1 VGGFYVLGA
10 GWRRM
15 MGRKSLGDDDSCC
28 FLHPLSLVF
37 TGGILISGSPW
48 SPPPPPLPVFHR
60 QSAQQH
66 FLLVRQTA
74 ACKFFIVEC
83 DFCV

>member
-1 VGGFYVLGA
+1 
-10 GWRRM
+10 

-48 SPPPPPLPVFHR
+48 SPPPPPLPRFSIASLPSNTSCLLGKR
-60 QSAQQH
+60 QRAN
-66 FLLVRQTA
+66 FLLLNTISVFKLSAFSSFLQ
-74 ACKFFIVEC
+74 
-83 DFCV
+83 